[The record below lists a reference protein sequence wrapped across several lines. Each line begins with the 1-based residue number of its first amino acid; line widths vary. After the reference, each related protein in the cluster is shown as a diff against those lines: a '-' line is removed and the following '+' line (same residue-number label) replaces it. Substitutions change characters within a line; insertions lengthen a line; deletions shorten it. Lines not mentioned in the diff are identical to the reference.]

1 MKSLAEIHSA
11 HAGKVSDK
19 WALYLN
25 EYQRI
30 LAPIR
35 NTKIRLLEIGVQNGG
50 SLEIWS
56 KYFQLGEKFI
66 GCDILKECGDLIFDD
81 NRIQLIVGDIN
92 SPDTFSKILI
102 QSKRFNV
109 IIDDGSH
116 HSGDIIKSF
125 GLYFPLLKDEGLYI
139 IEDLHCS
146 YWKEYNGGLFDPFSS
161 MSFLKR
167 VADLLNYEHWGIEK
181 KRSDVLSSMFSHYS
195 ITIDEEVLSH
205 IHSLEFVNS
214 MCVIRKKSP
223 DKNVLSY
230 RAVAGIQESIL
241 PNQTSLNKQPYI
253 KAMFQQS
260 DNEWS
265 AMTIPPEAQYKTLIK
280 ELTYSIGEIEHI
292 QKNCAQL
299 NQLIGERDKQLLDA
313 KQAIDERDERLIQA
327 AHEIE
332 QKISQ
337 NDHLSEVVTERQK
350 FIANLESALAQREET
365 LCHLDQSLAERDKQ
379 IGGLNTIAI
388 RDGLMSELL
397 GNMEILSSRISERD
411 TQIGVLT
418 EAISAKDGRLSELAG
433 NLESLNASLGERD
446 KQIGDL
452 NEALSTRDAQIGEL
466 GGSLERLN
474 KSVGERDK
482 QIGVLTEAISVKDG
496 LLKELA
502 GKIEGLSE
510 SVGERDKQIGALNE
524 SVAMRDVQISG
535 LKRHMADKEN
545 AISEKD
551 HDMHHL
557 RAYLDLVKSSL
568 SWRVTAPLRAIEEK
582 ANSVIQTLKRYRIA
596 GWIIWTHRNTGIFD
610 REWYLL
616 RYPDVRK
623 SGMNPFWHFLM
634 YGVYEGRAPHGLFT
648 EENYKLLNSDISGSG
663 ALHYIIHGW
672 REGRNIQVLFDKDFY
687 LEKNKDVRRDGVDP
701 VLHYCK
707 YGSKEGRRPHR
718 YIDQNFYI
726 DSYKDIKECGIEP
739 LSHYLHWGW
748 KEGRR
753 IISLFDTNY
762 YLNHNHDI
770 RESGM
775 DPLTHYIISG
785 GCEGRNPN
793 AIFNAQKAWARVP
806 AIKERD
812 LNPLFY
818 YIDGKWK
825 NDPAPEQTLFLSMA
839 ENDV

>member
-1 MKSLAEIHSA
+1 M
-11 HAGKVSDK
+11 
-19 WALYLN
+19 
-25 EYQRI
+25 QR
-30 LAPIR
+30 
-35 NTKIRLLEIGVQNGG
+35 
-50 SLEIWS
+50 
-56 KYFQLGEKFI
+56 
-66 GCDILKECGDLIFDD
+66 D
-81 NRIQLIVGDIN
+81 
-92 SPDTFSKILI
+92 
-102 QSKRFNV
+102 
-109 IIDDGSH
+109 
-116 HSGDIIKSF
+116 
-125 GLYFPLLKDEGLYI
+125 
-139 IEDLHCS
+139 
-146 YWKEYNGGLFDPFSS
+146 
-161 MSFLKR
+161 
-167 VADLLNYEHWGIEK
+167 
-181 KRSDVLSSMFSHYS
+181 
-195 ITIDEEVLSH
+195 
-205 IHSLEFVNS
+205 
-214 MCVIRKKSP
+214 
-223 DKNVLSY
+223 
-230 RAVAGIQESIL
+230 
-241 PNQTSLNKQPYI
+241 
-253 KAMFQQS
+253 
-260 DNEWS
+260 
-265 AMTIPPEAQYKTLIK
+265 
-280 ELTYSIGEIEHI
+280 
-292 QKNCAQL
+292 
-299 NQLIGERDKQLLDA
+299 
-313 KQAIDERDERLIQA
+313 
-327 AHEIE
+327 
-332 QKISQ
+332 
-337 NDHLSEVVTERQK
+337 
-350 FIANLESALAQREET
+350 
-365 LCHLDQSLAERDKQ
+365 
-379 IGGLNTIAI
+379 
-388 RDGLMSELL
+388 
-397 GNMEILSSRISERD
+397 ISEK
-411 TQIGVLT
+411 V
-418 EAISAKDGRLSELAG
+418 
-433 NLESLNASLGERD
+433 
-446 KQIGDL
+446 
-452 NEALSTRDAQIGEL
+452 NE
-466 GGSLERLN
+466 
-474 KSVGERDK
+474 
-482 QIGVLTEAISVKDG
+482 
-496 LLKELA
+496 
-502 GKIEGLSE
+502 
-510 SVGERDKQIGALNE
+510 IGALSEAVGN
-524 SVAMRDVQISG
+524 RDRQISG
-535 LKRHMADKEN
+535 LQRHIAEKEN
-545 AISEKD
+545 VISQRD

-825 NDPAPEQTLFLSMA
+825 NDPSPEQTLFLSMA